1 MIIMKNKVL
10 IRLSFPELGNT
21 FDIFIPVNEII
32 WKVKEIIVKSV
43 SDLTG
48 SQLDLNNKYVLIN
61 QITGQA
67 YDNNEIVLNTD
78 IRNASELIILS
89 MK

>member
-1 MIIMKNKVL
+1 MKNKVL